1 MDSKPEAGS
10 SEEHINVKV
19 KSQDGQEVFFK
30 IKKTTP
36 FRKLIDAYCKR
47 QGGDPN
53 QILFLFEG
61 SRLKAEQ
68 TPEQVDL
75 GDGDEIDAMAHQTGG
90 RQCN

>member
-1 MDSKPEAGS
+1 MECT
-10 SEEHINVKV
+10 
-19 KSQDGQEVFFK
+19 QDGQEVFFK

-68 TPEQVDL
+68 TPEQVL
-75 GDGDEIDAMAHQTGG
+75 FISILVLFVL
-90 RQCN
+90 